1 MLYKYKERRCT
12 CLASRFEWSRIKCC
26 PLLWISLACYC
37 SKVTVWGK
45 WGIIHATLKSSC
57 GCFWNHVAYYYVLKS
72 YVAHKLTIFNTAI
85 LLFCFYCSPDDETW
99 DLSMIWHDF
108 EKNEQRSVTC
118 IWKEKKY
125 CSCSIILIRIEAILS
140 KKIYNN
146 SENLFL
152 KK

>member
-1 MLYKYKERRCT
+1 MHLSGFTIWMEPDKVLSVAVDKSGML
-12 CLASRFEWSRIKCC
+12 
-26 PLLWISLACYC
+26 LLNF
-37 SKVTVWGK
+37 TVWGK

-85 LLFCFYCSPDDETW
+85 LLFCFCCSPDDETW

-118 IWKEKKY
+118 VWKEKKY